1 MKRHIFVAAAALL
14 CASAA
19 LAEVPATLGGH
30 WVSAPAEAKEN
41 TTTITTVYDIDFGS
55 DAAKGDC
62 AFVSTVDFK
71 GQQMGSREMKV
82 NVKCNVKGTAQWML
96 EGDVLT
102 LSFKPENVT
111 TTIRPEDVVLDI
123 PEAMKVAMAARMNEF
138 MPAITGSIE
147 DAVKKELTS
156 KGIKFDHVDLAGDPA
171 ALTVNDDGVTVTF
184 TRQ

>member
-1 MKRHIFVAAAALL
+1 M
-14 CASAA
+14 
-19 LAEVPATLGGH
+19 
-30 WVSAPAEAKEN
+30 
-41 TTTITTVYDIDFGS
+41 
-55 DAAKGDC
+55 
-62 AFVSTVDFK
+62 
-71 GQQMGSREMKV
+71 
-82 NVKCNVKGTAQWML
+82 
-96 EGDVLT
+96 LT

-147 DAVKKELTS
+147 DAVKKELTT

-171 ALTVNDDGVTVTF
+171 ALSVNDDGVTVTF

>member
-1 MKRHIFVAAAALL
+1 M
-14 CASAA
+14 S
-19 LAEVPATLGGH
+19 EVPATLGGR
-30 WVSAPAEAKEN
+30 WVSAPAEDKDN
-41 TTTITTVYDIDFGS
+41 NTTITTVYDIDFGA

-82 NVKCNVKGTAQWML
+82 NVKCNVKGTAQWTL
-96 EGDVLT
+96 AGDVLT
-102 LSFKPENVT
+102 LTFKPGSVT

-147 DAVKKELTS
+147 DMVKEELT
-156 KGIKFDHVDLAGDPA
+156 KEGIKFDHVDLAGEPA
-171 ALTVNDDGVTVTF
+171 TLSVNDDGVTVNF